1 MKRKQNITTALAL
14 CATALAVAAPVA
26 SAGSAA
32 KEGYDESTVLG
43 NVEETTG
50 GGPTT
55 PTSNPSPEGAPSPAA
70 AQAPAASAP
79 APAVQSVSPESDESS
94 LPFTGA
100 DLGILLALGVLLAGT
115 GLVLRRVVHRPT
127 A

>member
-1 MKRKQNITTALAL
+1 LKRKQNITTALAL

-55 PTSNPSPEGAPSPAA
+55 PTSNPEGAPSPAS
-70 AQAPAASAP
+70 ASAP
-79 APAVQSVSPESDESS
+79 AATSPAAVQSVSPESDESS

-100 DLGILLALGVLLAGT
+100 DLGILLALGILLGGT
-115 GLVLRRVVHRPT
+115 GLVLRRFVHRPT

>member
-1 MKRKQNITTALAL
+1 LKRKQNITTALAL

-55 PTSNPSPEGAPSPAA
+55 PTSNPPSGPSPAVA
-70 AQAPAASAP
+70 SQPAAS
-79 APAVQSVSPESDESS
+79 APAVQSVSNESDESA

>member
-32 KEGYDESTVLG
+32 KQGYDESTVLG

-55 PTSNPSPEGAPSPAA
+55 PTSNGPSPQGAPSPASATSPA
-70 AQAPAASAP
+70 ATAPAA
-79 APAVQSVSPESDESS
+79 AVQSGSDEGSS

-100 DLGILLALGVLLAGT
+100 DLGILLLLGVLLGGT

-127 A
+127 V

>member
-50 GGPTT
+50 GGPTA
-55 PTSNPSPEGAPSPAA
+55 PTSNPSPQGAPSPAS
-70 AQAPAASAP
+70 ASAP
-79 APAVQSVSPESDESS
+79 AATSPAAVQSVSPESDESS

-100 DLGILLALGVLLAGT
+100 DLGILLALGILLGGT